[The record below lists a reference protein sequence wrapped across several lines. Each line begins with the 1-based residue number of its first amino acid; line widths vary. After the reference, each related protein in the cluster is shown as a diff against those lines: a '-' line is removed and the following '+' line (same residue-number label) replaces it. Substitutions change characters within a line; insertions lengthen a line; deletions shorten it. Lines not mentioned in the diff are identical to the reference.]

1 MPRNNLRVRAAEA
14 GDVDALTALLA
25 EHRDTVGSWA
35 YRVARTG
42 SDADTRGHYLRLLAD
57 GSRRLVVAVD
67 GGTDTVIG
75 MAVFGVDVV
84 STLTDLPS
92 VSVSHLLVA
101 PAHRHRGAGR
111 ALLSAAAGYAD
122 EVGIEHVVVGVSS
135 GGRDANRFLA
145 RLGFAPLVLRRIA
158 PVSTL
163 RRTLGVPGL
172 GVPGLGLPGLV
183 NSRTAVR
190 SAAGRAAFRRPR
202 GARR

>member
-1 MPRNNLRVRAAEA
+1 MPRSNLRIRPAEA
-14 GDVDALTALLA
+14 DDVDALTALLA
-25 EHRDTVGSWA
+25 EHRASVSGWA

-42 SDADTRGHYLRLLAD
+42 SDAETRAHYLRLLTE

-67 GGTDTVIG
+67 EPSGAVIG

-92 VSVSHLLVA
+92 VSVSHLLVT

-122 EVGIEHVVVGVSS
+122 EVGIGHVVVGVTAD
-135 GGRDANRFLA
+135 GRDANRFFA

-163 RRTLGVPGL
+163 RRTLGI
-172 GVPGLGLPGLV
+172 PGLV
-183 NSRTAVR
+183 SSR
-190 SAAGRAAFRRPR
+190 SAAGRAASRRPR
-202 GARR
+202 AARR

>member
-1 MPRNNLRVRAAEA
+1 MPRSNLLVRPADT
-14 GDVDALTALLA
+14 GDVDALTTLLT
-25 EHRDTVGSWA
+25 EHRETVSGWA

-42 SDADTRGHYLRLLAD
+42 SDADTRAHYLRLLTD

-67 GGTDTVIG
+67 TPTGAVIG
-75 MAVFGVDVV
+75 MAVFGLDVV

-122 EVGIEHVVVGVSS
+122 EVGIEHVVVGVAS
-135 GGRDANRFLA
+135 GGREANRFLA

-163 RRTLGVPGL
+163 RRTLAPA
-172 GVPGLGLPGLV
+172 GLV
-183 NSRTAVR
+183 SARPVAR
-190 SAAGRAAFRRPR
+190 SAAARAASRRPR
-202 GARR
+202 ATRR